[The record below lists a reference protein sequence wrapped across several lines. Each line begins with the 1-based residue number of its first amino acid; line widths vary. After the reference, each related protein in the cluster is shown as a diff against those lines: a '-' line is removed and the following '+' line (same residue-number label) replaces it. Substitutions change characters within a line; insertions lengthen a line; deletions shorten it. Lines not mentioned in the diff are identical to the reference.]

1 MARGDK
7 NYTEVVRKVNSGQS
21 ANAKIAAIH
30 AMVEALIQEDND
42 EAVEQ
47 LRNYLQLKSRQI
59 LLGEED
65 DDEMEDADD
74 DSGDDDEFA
83 PVGPEPDRMSEVT
96 LGQERNH
103 HFPAAG
109 KEASGSFQS
118 QPRGSPHDRPPPAAR
133 LF

>member
-59 LLGEED
+59 LLGED
-65 DDEMEDADD
+65 DVTFNPASQRDIAFVFQLHLP
-74 DSGDDDEFA
+74 GD
-83 PVGPEPDRMSEVT
+83 GR
-96 LGQERNH
+96 
-103 HFPAAG
+103 
-109 KEASGSFQS
+109 
-118 QPRGSPHDRPPPAAR
+118 
-133 LF
+133 